1 MIRGKGAQLGLLGRA
16 PDFRRLFLATTASGV
31 GTWLATVALVV
42 DVFDRT
48 GDATWV
54 SALLIVEF
62 LPIVLIGLLAGPL
75 LDRLPRR
82 SILVASDLAR
92 AAVFVAL
99 PFAGSALGIVLL
111 AAVAGVATSFFRP
124 AVYAGLPNLV
134 GDDDLPRAN
143 GLLNSVDNLTWA
155 AGALAGGLLVA
166 ASGPDL
172 AYWLNAVSFAASA
185 LLIVRIRARL
195 EEGGETVSEG
205 HWRDLGE
212 GFRLVRDSRPLVAVL
227 VAWSLALLATA
238 GVNVAEIVLAKQTFD
253 SGDFGY
259 GLLLAA
265 TGLGLAA
272 GSLAAPEWVAERGLR
287 APYGASILVMA
298 VATGAA
304 AVSPN
309 VWVAA
314 GFVAVSGFG
323 NGIAIICNALIVQ
336 RGAPDRLRGRV
347 FTFLMSAS
355 YGVLGAGMVV
365 AGPLTNLLGAREM
378 WWIAAGVFALAGATG
393 YALLGGEA
401 DEPAAAETAVS

>member
-1 MIRGKGAQLGLLGRA
+1 
-16 PDFRRLFLATTASGV
+16 
-31 GTWLATVALVV
+31 
-42 DVFDRT
+42 
-48 GDATWV
+48 
-54 SALLIVEF
+54 
-62 LPIVLIGLLAGPL
+62 
-75 LDRLPRR
+75 
-82 SILVASDLAR
+82 
-92 AAVFVAL
+92 
-99 PFAGSALGIVLL
+99 
-111 AAVAGVATSFFRP
+111 VAGVATSFFRP

-172 AYWLNAVSFAASA
+172 AYWLNAVSFAVSA

-355 YGVLGAGMVV
+355 YGVLGAGMVI

>member
-1 MIRGKGAQLGLLGRA
+1 MIRGKGAELGLLRRA
-16 PDFRRLFLATTASGV
+16 PDFRRLFLATIASGI

-62 LPIVLIGLLAGPL
+62 LPIVVIGLLAGPL
-75 LDRLPRR
+75 IDRLPRR

-92 AAVFVAL
+92 VAVFVAL
-99 PFAGSALGIVLL
+99 PFAGSAAGIVLL
-111 AAVAGVATSFFRP
+111 AAAAGVATSFFRP

-143 GLLNSVDNLTWA
+143 GLLNSFDNLTWA
-155 AGALAGGLLVA
+155 VGALAGGVLVA
-166 ASGPDL
+166 ASGPDV
-172 AYWLNAVSFAASA
+172 AYLLNAASFVVSA
-185 LLIVRIRARL
+185 LFIVRIRGRL
-195 EEGGETVSEG
+195 EEGGETSGEG
-205 HWRDLGE
+205 HWRELDE
-212 GFRLVRDSRPLVAVL
+212 GFRLVRHTRALVAVL
-227 VAWSLALLATA
+227 FAWSLALVATA
-238 GVNVAEIVLAKQTFD
+238 FVNVAEIVLAKQVFD

-265 TGLGLAA
+265 TGVGLAA
-272 GSLAAPEWVAERGLR
+272 GSLAAPEWVTERGLR

-298 VATGAA
+298 VGTGAA
-304 AVSPN
+304 AVAPN

-314 GFVAVSGFG
+314 LFVAANGFG

-355 YGVLGAGMVV
+355 YGVLGLGMVV

-378 WWIAAGVFALAGATG
+378 WWIAAGVFALAGVTG
-393 YALLGGEA
+393 YVLLGGEA
-401 DEPAAAETAVS
+401 DEPAAAESAVS

>member
-1 MIRGKGAQLGLLGRA
+1 VIRGKGAELGLLRRA
-16 PDFRRLFLATTASGV
+16 PDFRRLFLATIASGI

-75 LDRLPRR
+75 IDRLPRR
-82 SILVASDLAR
+82 SILVMSDLGR

-99 PFAGSALGIVLL
+99 PFADTAAGIVLL

-134 GDDDLPRAN
+134 ADDDLPRAN
-143 GLLNSVDNLTWA
+143 GLLNSFDNLTWA
-155 AGALAGGLLVA
+155 VGALAGGVLVA
-166 ASGPDL
+166 ASGPDV
-172 AYWLNAVSFAASA
+172 AYWLNAASFAASA
-185 LLIVRIRARL
+185 LFIVRIRGRL
-195 EEGGETVSEG
+195 EEGETAGEG
-205 HWRDLGE
+205 HWRELGE
-212 GFRLVRDSRPLVAVL
+212 GFRLVRDTRPLVAVL
-227 VAWSLALLATA
+227 FAWSLALVATA
-238 GVNVAEIVLAKQTFD
+238 CVNVAEIVLAKQVFD

-265 TGLGLAA
+265 TGVGLAV
-272 GSLAAPEWVAERGLR
+272 GSIAAPEWVAERGLR

-298 VATGAA
+298 VATAA
-304 AVSPN
+304 AAAAPN

-314 GFVAVSGFG
+314 LFVAVNGFG

-355 YGVLGAGMVV
+355 YGVLGLGMVV

-378 WWIAAGVFALAGATG
+378 WWIAAGVFALAGLTG
-393 YALLGGEA
+393 YVLLGGEA
-401 DEPAAAETAVS
+401 DERAAVESAVS